1 MLPGQ
6 LRRVWVMAADGKPQP
21 RRIKIGLSDG
31 SSTEVVEGDLK
42 EGDVVITGQNVAA
55 SSSSSNTRGGN
66 QSTAPGFGG
75 APRVGG
81 AGGGGGRGR

>member
-1 MLPGQ
+1 MG
-6 LRRVWVMAADGKPQP
+6 ADGKPQP

-31 SSTEVVEGDLK
+31 SATEVVEGELR
-42 EGDVVITGQNVAA
+42 EGDVVVTGQNLSAT
-55 SSSSSNTRGGN
+55 SSGSAQSGG

-81 AGGGGGRGR
+81 AGGGRTGGGGGGRTR